1 MIKRMASGDLTRDIV
16 GYEKT
21 MASGDPLSEII
32 GDFIGE
38 DDIIDDVSITDD
50 EVGFSLNP
58 VKAFNRIADKAKA
71 VKRATVDKVPVVREV
86 AAFTTQRANLIYT
99 PYRTAGG
106 FIKGVATGGGL
117 KGGIAG
123 AKHEAID
130 VTKREAKRFIQNPV
144 VRYGSKGAAVIFP
157 PLTPVAVGVE
167 AANLTIQA
175 VEQKDKKKALQALE
189 MVANTAAAANAGD
202 EDAMRTIKTLKAVKD
217 GTLTAAKVAKHIKDD
232 EPMKALK
239 LGARFTIPKGATA
252 GKVAVAADK
261 LLSVAKDGKGAKATA
276 AMSIIKQTIAA
287 AKAGDPAAKKGAV
300 ALAKV
305 NAAQK
310 RAGKGAFGMALR
322 ASKGKRYSGYFV
334 DKNGKVLKG
343 QFTAV

>member
-1 MIKRMASGDLTRDIV
+1 MMKRMASGDLTVDIV
-16 GYEKT
+16 GLEKT
-21 MASGDPLSEII
+21 MASGDPMSEII
-32 GDFIGE
+32 GE
-38 DDIIDDVSITDD
+38 DYFEIDMYDAIEGCSD

-58 VKAFNRIADKAKA
+58 VKAFNAVAAKAKA

-106 FIKGVATGGGL
+106 FVKGVATGGGL
-117 KGGIAG
+117 RGGLAG
-123 AKHEAID
+123 AKHEGID

-175 VEQKDKKKALQALE
+175 VEQKDKKKAMQALE

-202 EDAMRTIKTLKAVKD
+202 EDAMRTIRTIKAVKD
-217 GTLTAAKVAKHIKDD
+217 GTLTAATVAKHIKDD

-239 LGARFTIPKGATA
+239 LGARFTIPKNATA
-252 GKVAVAADK
+252 SQVALAADK
-261 LLSVAKDGKGAKATA
+261 LLSTAKGKGAKATS
-276 AMSIIKQTIAA
+276 AMSIIKQTVAA

-305 NAAQK
+305 HKAQARK
-310 RAGKGAFGMALR
+310 GKGAFGMALR

-334 DKNGKVLKG
+334 DNNGKVLKG

>member
-16 GYEKT
+16 GFEKF
-21 MASGDPLSEII
+21 MASGDPLREII

-38 DDIIDDVSITDD
+38 DDIIDMADATD

-117 KGGIAG
+117 KGGLAG
-123 AKHEAID
+123 AKHEAVD
-130 VTKREAKRFIQNPV
+130 VTMREGKRFIQNPV

-175 VEQKDKKKALQALE
+175 VEQKDKKKAAQAAE
-189 MVANTAAAANAGD
+189 MLLNTAAAANAGD
-202 EDAMRTIKTLKAVKD
+202 PDAMRAIKTIKAVKD
-217 GTLTAAKVAKHIKDD
+217 GTLTAATIAKHVKDD

-239 LGARFTIPKGATA
+239 LGARFTIPKNATA
-252 GKVAVAADK
+252 GQVAMAADK

-276 AMSIIKQTIAA
+276 ARSLIMQTIAA

-300 ALAKV
+300 ALSKV

-310 RAGKGAFGMALR
+310 RKGKGAHGLAIR
-322 ASKGKRYSGYFV
+322 ATRGKRYSGYFV